1 MNISFH
7 PQPLMGEYR
16 LEDREQI
23 EVAHRSW
30 KDAGGS
36 PATVDVVEFRD
47 KNLEGS
53 HDGGFATYDQCV
65 IEGIAP
71 GVRLILE
78 QRRNRTSFEYF
89 TIEGHADPAALE
101 RVIREVQLEEPQA

>member
-7 PQPLMGEYR
+7 PQPANGEYR
-16 LEDREQI
+16 FEDRERVG
-23 EVAHRSW
+23 VAHRTW

-36 PATVDVVEFRD
+36 AASVDVAEWRD

-65 IEGIAP
+65 IEGMAP
-71 GVRLILE
+71 GVRLILD
-78 QRRNRTSFEYF
+78 QRRDRASFEYF

-101 RVIREVQLEEPQA
+101 RVIREVQLEEAQA